1 MIFWGAKKMIVIK
14 SDSEIEYMRQAGRIV
29 AMTLAKIKEVIKP
42 GITTGYIDKLA
53 ENFIIEQK
61 AIPAFKGL
69 YGFPATLCVSI
80 NEEVVHGIPGE
91 RVLQEGDIV
100 SVDCGALVN
109 GFYGDAAR
117 TFPVGDVSV
126 VAKSLIDVTQQS
138 FFQGIKYA
146 AAGNRLEDISHAI
159 QEYVE
164 KHGFSV
170 VRDYVGHGIGR
181 AMHEDPQVPNYG
193 RAGKGIRLVKGMCLA
208 IEPMVNA
215 GNYQVET
222 LSDEWTV
229 VTADRSLS
237 AHYENT
243 VVILD
248 NGPEVLTMP

>member
-1 MIFWGAKKMIVIK
+1 MILIK
-14 SDSEIEYMRQAGRIV
+14 SDNEIEYMRQAGRIV
-29 AMTLAKIKEVIKP
+29 AITLDKIKEVIKP
-42 GITTGYIDKLA
+42 GITTRQIDELA
-53 ENFIIEQK
+53 ERLIIEQQ

-80 NEEVVHGIPGE
+80 NEEVVHGIPGD

-100 SVDCGALVN
+100 SIDCGALVN
-109 GFYGDAAR
+109 GFYSDAAR
-117 TFPVGDVSV
+117 TFPVGNVSE

-146 AAGNRLEDISHAI
+146 RVGNRLEDISHAI
-159 QEYVE
+159 QKYVE

-193 RAGKGIRLVKGMCLA
+193 KAGRGVRLVKGMCLA
-208 IEPMVNA
+208 IEPMVNV
-215 GNYQVET
+215 GGYQVKT
-222 LSDEWTV
+222 LSNEWTV
-229 VTADRSLS
+229 VTTDGSLS

-248 NGPEVLTMP
+248 NGPEVLTML